1 MIFQNLGQPMNPQ
14 TAIQQIQQNPAAM
27 LKKVGLTIPEG
38 MSNPQQIIQHLI
50 NSGQVSNGRIQMLQQ
65 MLGRRG

>member
-1 MIFQNLGQPMNPQ
+1 MIFQNLGQPTNPQ
-14 TAIQQIQQNPAAM
+14 TAIQQIQQNPAGM

-38 MSNPQQIIQHLI
+38 MSNPQQIVQHLI

-65 MLGRRG
+65 MIGRR